1 MNQVLQRNAF
11 RNQNNSLKNKNGVID
26 LMHVSLKQIHMLTT
40 FDLFAVILKAAA
52 IYILKY
58 VIKEINLLFFKC
70 VQMFH
75 HKFKQKGKRGE
86 SSSSYQAR
94 SGTSADL
101 FAVMILLN
109 FYVYVLIY
117 YYFIAS
123 HLIYFIVVFVCRALR
138 PPNTDRR
145 PFLGLSTTRF
155 SRRWLKRGRRF
166 LRLPRSWRS
175 ERPNMR
181 LARSRTLERP
191 NTRLPRSRM
200 LRMRLV
206 TSHRSPTC

>member
-1 MNQVLQRNAF
+1 
-11 RNQNNSLKNKNGVID
+11 
-26 LMHVSLKQIHMLTT
+26 
-40 FDLFAVILKAAA
+40 
-52 IYILKY
+52 
-58 VIKEINLLFFKC
+58 
-70 VQMFH
+70 MFH
-75 HKFKQKGKRGE
+75 HKFKRKGKKGE

-123 HLIYFIVVFVCRALR
+123 HLIYFIIVFVCRALR

-145 PFLGLSTTRF
+145 PFLGLSTTRS

-191 NTRLPRSRM
+191 NTRLPRSRT